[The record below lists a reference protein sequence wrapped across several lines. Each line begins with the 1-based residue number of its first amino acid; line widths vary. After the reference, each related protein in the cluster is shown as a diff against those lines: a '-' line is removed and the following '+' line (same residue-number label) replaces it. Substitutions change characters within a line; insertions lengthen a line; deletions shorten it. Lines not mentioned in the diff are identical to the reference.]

1 MSEVKVNKIS
11 PRSGTDVTLGD
22 SGDTIIVPA
31 GVTLDASSGGL
42 AGTLTTAAQPNI
54 TSTGTLT
61 NFTSTGVDDNA
72 DALAMTI
79 DSSENVGIGETAPLG
94 KLHVKS
100 GDSGVSSPDITDLV
114 VECSGSGGMSL
125 LGATNGQ
132 VEIAFGDSGDANIGR
147 IAYNNNDNF
156 LATVVNGAEAMRV
169 HSNSVVSF
177 DDGIALGVGAA
188 NNTAANVLDD
198 YEEGTWTPAMDG
210 MSQSNESGHYTKV
223 GNLCTAKF
231 KISPGGSGNNVSITG
246 FPFTSQAGFEQ
257 NGWARETESAGN
269 YWAIRLSGGAVAATI
284 IRYDANVS
292 VDTGDTFEG
301 SITYI
306 TNT

>member
-1 MSEVKVNKIS
+1 M
-11 PRSGTDVTLGD
+11 
-22 SGDTIIVPA
+22 TIITVKTGGIAADAVTDAKIADDVVGTEHLTANEVDTAALKADAVTGAELADNAVNSEHYTDGSIDTAHIADDQITSAKLGTGDMTFPNGNLVFGTA
-31 GVTLDASSGGL
+31 GKGVYLGVTSA
-42 AGTLTTAAQPNI
+42 
-54 TSTGTLT
+54 
-61 NFTSTGVDDNA
+61 
-72 DALAMTI
+72 
-79 DSSENVGIGETAPLG
+79 
-94 KLHVKS
+94 
-100 GDSGVSSPDITDLV
+100 
-114 VECSGSGGMSL
+114 
-125 LGATNGQ
+125 
-132 VEIAFGDSGDANIGR
+132 
-147 IAYNNNDNF
+147 
-156 LATVVNGAEAMRV
+156 
-169 HSNSVVSF
+169 
-177 DDGIALGVGAA
+177 
-188 NNTAANVLDD
+188 TAANLLDD